1 LQKPILSGRL
11 GKWAYA
17 LVEYDLKYEL
27 IRAMK
32 GQVVADFIVDHN
44 IDVDGAVCLADVEV
58 WKLFFD
64 GSVCSQGQ
72 GVGCLIMSPHGIEYE
87 LSTHLEFGCTNNQA
101 EYEALLSGLEALNDI
116 GVDKVEIFGDSKLVV
131 EQTNGGS
138 QCLDGILNEYR
149 ERCLG
154 MMNKLERVSIKHIPR
169 EDNARANKLAQ
180 QVSGYD
186 VRHGKFEAKQKPTL
200 CDVMVMQGE
209 HDESVGDTL
218 VMEEDWR
225 LRLISYIKNPS
236 GTRNRK
242 VRRQALKYTIVD
254 EKLFRRTVEGLL
266 LRCLGDEEAKV
277 AMGKVHEGLC
287 GTH

>member
-1 LQKPILSGRL
+1 
-11 GKWAYA
+11 
-17 LVEYDLKYEL
+17 
-27 IRAMK
+27 
-32 GQVVADFIVDHN
+32 
-44 IDVDGAVCLADVEV
+44 
-58 WKLFFD
+58 
-64 GSVCSQGQ
+64 
-72 GVGCLIMSPHGIEYE
+72 
-87 LSTHLEFGCTNNQA
+87 
-101 EYEALLSGLEALNDI
+101 
-116 GVDKVEIFGDSKLVV
+116 
-131 EQTNGGS
+131 
-138 QCLDGILNEYR
+138 LDGILNEYR

-180 QVSGYD
+180 QVPGYD